1 MNAPQKQSARAPA
14 KKISPQE
21 FAEQFAAIIPQV
33 KSVLPAHVT
42 FEKFERVVRLAV
54 RKNTDLLACSPSSLF
69 MACIQAASDGLLPD
83 GREGAIVSRWSSK
96 KSCNEASWMPMVA
109 GLMKLARNS
118 GDIASI
124 SSQVVFEGE
133 LFRVVLGDEER
144 IEHERDL
151 SKTSGKIVAAYAVA
165 RLKDGSDPIREIMS
179 WGQIEKIRNTNQK
192 WQWGPWKAWEDEMAR
207 KTVIRRLAKRLP
219 MSTDKEGER
228 LQSAIERVDGLVDI
242 TAAVEAP
249 QIAADDDFAAAA
261 HGVDTQ
267 QIAAPDLI
275 GRLTQMQSLEQ
286 VQEIEPQVSQAIQEA
301 DERGDIDAASALDA
315 ALQSALYRTST
326 VKESVPA

>member
-1 MNAPQKQSARAPA
+1 MNAPQKQNTRAA
-14 KKISPQE
+14 VKKISPQE

-54 RKNTDLLACSPSSLF
+54 RKNPDLLTCSPASLF

-133 LFRVVLGDEER
+133 HFRVVLGDEER

-151 SKTSGKIVAAYAVA
+151 GKTGGKIVAAYAVA

-179 WGQIEKIRNTNQK
+179 WGQIEKIRNTNKK
-192 WQWGPWKAWEDEMAR
+192 WEWGPWKAWEDEMAR

-228 LQSAIERVDGLVDI
+228 LRSAIERIDSLVDI
-242 TAAVEAP
+242 SANVDAPKSPQTMNLPLLHTALNRSRLP
-249 QIAADDDFAAAA
+249 R
-261 HGVDTQ
+261 
-267 QIAAPDLI
+267 LI
-275 GRLTQMQSLEQ
+275 
-286 VQEIEPQVSQAIQEA
+286 
-301 DERGDIDAASALDA
+301 
-315 ALQSALYRTST
+315 
-326 VKESVPA
+326 

>member
-1 MNAPQKQSARAPA
+1 MSASQKQNTRPVA
-14 KKISPQE
+14 KKITPQE
-21 FAEQFAAIIPQV
+21 FAEQFAAIVPQV

-42 FEKFERVVRLAV
+42 FEKFERVVRLAI
-54 RKNTDLLACSPSSLF
+54 RKNPDLLACSPASLF

-83 GREGAIVSRWSSK
+83 GREGAIVSRWNSK
-96 KSCNEASWMPMVA
+96 KSCSEASWMPMVA

-151 SKTSGKIVAAYAVA
+151 GKTGGKIVAAYAVA

-192 WQWGPWKAWEDEMAR
+192 WSWGPWKTWEDEMAR

-242 TAAVEAP
+242 SAAVDAP

-261 HGVDTQ
+261 HGVDPQ

-275 GRLTQMQSLEQ
+275 GRLAQMHSLEQ

-301 DERGDIDAASALDA
+301 DERGDSDAANALDA
-315 ALQSALYRTST
+315 ALQSALSRTST
-326 VKESVPA
+326 AKESVPA